1 MAYCQPKRSHFSREL
16 LMLNIFRFCFVSTV
30 AALSLLVLSPA
41 AAESDNALSVTTGAG
56 NVW

>member
-1 MAYCQPKRSHFSREL
+1 
-16 LMLNIFRFCFVSTV
+16 MLNIFRFCFVSTV